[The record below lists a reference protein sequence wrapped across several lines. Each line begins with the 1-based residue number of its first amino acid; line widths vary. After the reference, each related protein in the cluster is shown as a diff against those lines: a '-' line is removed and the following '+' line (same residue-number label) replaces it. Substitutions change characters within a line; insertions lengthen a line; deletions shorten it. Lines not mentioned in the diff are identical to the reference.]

1 MLSRQGLEAGNQ
13 KPVAIKAE
21 GLAKTYFLYS
31 SPADRLKQFVFRWKP
46 WFRPFEALKP
56 ATFEIKKGET
66 VGIVGRN
73 GSGKSTLLQLICG
86 TLTPTAGRMQVNGR
100 VSALL
105 ELGAGFNPE
114 FTGRENILLNAQI
127 LGMGRRELKE
137 KYDAIVAFSGI
148 DAAHVG
154 QPVRTYSSGM
164 VVRLAFAVAVAA
176 DPDILIVDEA
186 LAVGD
191 IAFQRKCFARI
202 REMQESGATILLVSH
217 AAQTVQELCGR
228 VLLMDDGE
236 ILMDGASKPV
246 LAQYGRLM
254 FAPEEKR
261 EDVKKGLRLESRES
275 SEEALDEGMEPESTV
290 EYEKRGAEIRNP
302 RITTLKGKKV
312 NVLKRGQRYIYAY
325 DVHFAE
331 AARGARFGMN
341 IKTKSGVVLGGA
353 TTHTEK
359 EAGDREPGVGKI
371 KFTFRC
377 LLLPGVYFTNA
388 GCSGIVNGER
398 VMLHRILDACMF
410 RVADEPG
417 LKATGIVD
425 FEVQSAIGNP

>member
-1 MLSRQGLEAGNQ
+1 MSFRQVSEIRNQ
-13 KPVAIKAE
+13 KSVAIKTE
-21 GLAKTYFLYS
+21 GLAKTYFLYD

-46 WFRPFEALKP
+46 WFRPFAALKP
-56 ATFEIKKGET
+56 ATLEIRKGET

-86 TLTPTAGRMQVNGR
+86 TLTPTAGKITVNGR

-105 ELGAGFNPE
+105 ELGSGFNPE
-114 FTGRENILLNAQI
+114 FTGRENIFLNGQI
-127 LGMGRRELKE
+127 LGMSRREVEK
-137 KYDAIVAFSGI
+137 KYDAIIAFSGI
-148 DAAHVG
+148 DAAHIG

-164 VVRLAFAVAVAA
+164 VVRLAFAVAVAT

-202 REMQESGATILLVSH
+202 QEMQKKGATILFVSH
-217 AAQTVQELCGR
+217 AVQTVQELCHR
-228 VLLMDDGE
+228 VLLMDEGE

-261 EDVKKGLRLESRES
+261 DEIRKELPVAGCRLP
-275 SEEALDEGMEPESTV
+275 EAFDEGMEPESTV
-290 EYEKRGAEIRNP
+290 EYEKRGAEIKNP
-302 RITTLKGKKV
+302 RLTTLRGKKV
-312 NVLKRGQRYIYAY
+312 NVLKRGQRYVYTY
-325 DVHFAE
+325 DVRFSE
-331 AARGARFGMN
+331 AAKGVRFGMN

-359 EAGDREPGVGKI
+359 EAENRMRGGGCRVR
-371 KFTFRC
+371 FTFRC
-377 LLLPGVYFTNA
+377 LLLPGTYFTNA
-388 GCSGIVNGER
+388 GCSGIINGER

-410 RVADEPG
+410 RVAEEPA
-417 LKATGIVD
+417 LKATGTVD
-425 FEVQSAIGNP
+425 FEVQSEVSNR